1 MGKSSIFA
9 LSFHNCIMNTEIL
22 DVKKGIER
30 LAKIYYWPAESGDAP
45 EFDALCEFVIFNVG
59 IKRPFFEKLL
69 YLLLDRVGDL
79 YQILLNNLSDDMPQ
93 ITYEEAFVLLRKL
106 RLGKTRDMLNKASC
120 SSNMFNGILKS
131 IKTLDYDL
139 FLSSLHESDNKKMM
153 QVLWEMRYI
162 LYGIDQ
168 YVTNIEPTDQIK
180 VVNAW
185 LDGLSYNYTQYFY
198 HYTQLL
204 DLMPCEEEVE
214 NRFVKKRLKE
224 IIGIPLKPTR
234 RSIELF
240 DFGIDKQIVLV
251 GNYFPSWLDE
261 LKEIDDVNEF
271 IKYLKSD
278 MGWITSRAG
287 SVAKSILT
295 RNVIS
300 HSKEIADE
308 FNYDYSVLDEEA
320 MNNLD
325 PIDED
330 DMEILRNYIL
340 LYTNEMLY
348 IYNKVENIMDDDSK
362 KVFKSILNRS
372 KYTEF
377 LDSLEESSAVDG
389 HDNNM
394 DKNFDSIIQQWKSL
408 QLKSNERKTFK
419 PSLALSDSDIDNLL
433 KCLKEKHYI
442 SERSTNGKTRD
453 VLKGKMIDKQCN
465 GFEPILWEKRNSR
478 NKSTS
483 KSSVINF
490 LHLLGVKDE
499 EITIDRLNL
508 CFICPDGDTYVRFD
522 DNNLYISKGEKRRSS
537 EYNDD
542 LMEVI
547 ESVLGGNAFYH
558 SRIEKLSQTEKL
570 MHTE

>member
-1 MGKSSIFA
+1 MGITDKETSD
-9 LSFHNCIMNTEIL
+9 LPNVTTNETLPCIIDGL
-22 DVKKGIER
+22 RR
-30 LAKIYYWPAESGDAP
+30 LAKIYYWPAESGDSQDFA
-45 EFDALCEFVIFNVG
+45 ALCEFVVFNVG

-131 IKTLDYDL
+131 IKTLDYVL

-168 YVTNIEPTDQIK
+168 YVTNIEPTGQIK
-180 VVNAW
+180 VVNRW
-185 LDGLSYNYTQYFY
+185 LDGQSYYTQYFY

-214 NRFVKKRLKE
+214 NRFVKNRLKE

-271 IKYLKSD
+271 IKSLKSN
-278 MGWITSRAG
+278 MGWITSKAE

-300 HSKEIADE
+300 HSKEIADK
-308 FNYDYSVLDEEA
+308 FHYDYSALDEED
-320 MNNLD
+320 MNSLD
-325 PIDED
+325 FIDEE

-348 IYNKVENIMDDDSK
+348 IYNKVENILDDDSK
-362 KVFKSILNRS
+362 KVLTSILYSS

-453 VLKGKMIDKQCN
+453 VLKGKMIDKQCK
-465 GFEPILWEKRNSR
+465 GFEPILWEKRSSR

-522 DNNLYISKGEKRRSS
+522 DNNLYISKGEKRRYS

-547 ESVLGGNAFYH
+547 ESVLGGNAVYH